1 MLNSISI
8 WAWHIKFRTHKNVHC
23 IILLLWH
30 VRPFLSIVWLKKR
43 RMNCLCSSACVK
55 LWHMVK
61 TFLLKQYNVTIKYFK
76 MSNDNDYLNLTISD
90 HTICWVYIKGFIYSK
105 EINRVGLCHLNV
117 HLKKVEKS
125 SIYIDRCYVYRLC
138 SMVIHEAYLLVFKL
152 RQVHIVARTCVH
164 VGFSMKR
171 KTLQLSVLFL

>member
-1 MLNSISI
+1 MTCKALPFDCVTRKKENE
-8 WAWHIKFRTHKNVHC
+8 
-23 IILLLWH
+23 LL
-30 VRPFLSIVWLKKR
+30 VFI
-43 RMNCLCSSACVK
+43 CLCSSAWVK

-117 HLKKVEKS
+117 HKKQGRKKFHLYWQVLR
-125 SIYIDRCYVYRLC
+125 IQTLQYGDTR
-138 SMVIHEAYLLVFKL
+138 SMYLLVFKL

-164 VGFSMKR
+164 VGFSTKR